1 MPKRY
6 EPTYWNNK
14 GKYQKESD
22 MLEDMHIPM
31 KGEALTKQG
40 QLMLC
45 VSNLYYQR
53 YNNGFGNPIGHYT
66 AYIRKYCKAK
76 KLGIRIV
83 QDMTMQEFDKAV
95 DKVIKHLVKTELE
108 PLGEK
113 DKIYS

>member
-1 MPKRY
+1 VSKY
-6 EPTYWNNK
+6 EPTYWYRK

-22 MLEDMHIPM
+22 MLQEMHVPM

-66 AYIRKYCKAK
+66 AYIRKYCKSK
-76 KLGIRIV
+76 KLDIRIV
-83 QDMTMQEFDKAV
+83 KDMTMQEFDKAV
-95 DKVIKHLVKTELE
+95 DAVIEHLLITALE
-108 PLGEK
+108 PLGVK
-113 DKIYS
+113 DTVYK